1 MSDPV
6 EPQQAP
12 TSRLRKRDVSRT
24 YTGPERSTLPT
35 RSQQEK
41 YFQRVANENILP
53 TRAHKWLGFG
63 GWIFGGSETFYGKRV
78 LIAVACGYMVLFAD
92 FGDREHVFSPVSDL
106 VLPESDMAGTPS
118 F

>member
-1 MSDPV
+1 MAVEHQGFEGHVRSLPNSRKAMSDPV
-6 EPQQAP
+6 EPQQVP

-24 YTGPERSTLPT
+24 YTGPERSTLPS

-63 GWIFGGSETFYGKRV
+63 GWIFGGSKLKLR
-78 LIAVACGYMVLFAD
+78 C
-92 FGDREHVFSPVSDL
+92 
-106 VLPESDMAGTPS
+106 
-118 F
+118 